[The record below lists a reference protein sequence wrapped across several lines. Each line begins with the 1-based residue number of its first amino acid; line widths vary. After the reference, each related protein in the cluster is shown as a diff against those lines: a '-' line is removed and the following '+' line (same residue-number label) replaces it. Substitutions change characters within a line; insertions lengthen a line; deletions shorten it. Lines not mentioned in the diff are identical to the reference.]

1 MQLSSPRAQR
11 LAVAFLVAV
20 LVATV
25 ALLFVNAH
33 RVAHAEAV
41 SAPAAMPQRPPD
53 RARGPVARTQAPSH
67 GQRKSG
73 SAATPCPRRIPLAT
87 GGAPTAPN
95 VPRGERCERTGEA
108 MADNQI
114 SSLCAWLTILRFLVS
129 ALIFGVC
136 VIALFRGLYTPTFWG
151 LILCAILL
159 NRLLKCRHK
168 GGPR

>member
-41 SAPAAMPQRPPD
+41 SAPAAVPQRPP
-53 RARGPVARTQAPSH
+53 R
-67 GQRKSG
+67 SG
-73 SAATPCPRRIPLAT
+73 TGT
-87 GGAPTAPN
+87 GGQNEERSTPSRPTTTAPACEWN
-95 VPRGERCERTGEA
+95 RYNTPRNCSPDRRPAEPG
-108 MADNQI
+108 
-114 SSLCAWLTILRFLVS
+114 
-129 ALIFGVC
+129 
-136 VIALFRGLYTPTFWG
+136 
-151 LILCAILL
+151 
-159 NRLLKCRHK
+159 